1 MLVINN
7 DIKIFYIL
15 YLINLK
21 PYENK
26 FSRAVYIG
34 GKIFIL
40 YTYRNHRS
48 LLILIKMYRD
58 RRLSGA
64 GKLNEDAVASKLN
77 PSKRRL

>member
-1 MLVINN
+1 MKRNFHV
-7 DIKIFYIL
+7 
-15 YLINLK
+15 
-21 PYENK
+21 
-26 FSRAVYIG
+26 R
-34 GKIFIL
+34 FISGAFNVF

-64 GKLNEDAVASKLN
+64 GKLNEDAEASKSN